1 MFGFLHT
8 EIKWERRR
16 MFGFLPIYIYIY
28 GQKKRKPLHS
38 SSSCL
43 LHRVHLQALTQRN
56 MKRSFLLSFN
66 FVIVFLLVH
75 GSFSFNNL
83 HHYCDEAA
91 KSNPNLSCDFCIA
104 SLEAI
109 SKSKNASLEE
119 LVEISTVLA
128 MSKATNISC
137 YISQLLK
144 AQNLDKYY
152 TSALQDCL
160 ELYADAN
167 STLHESMCDLKSKD
181 YSKANIDAS
190 AAMDSSSTCEDGF
203 REREGVVSPL
213 TKETNTFFQLTAIML
228 AFINML
234 SRS

>member
-1 MFGFLHT
+1 M
-8 EIKWERRR
+8 K
-16 MFGFLPIYIYIY
+16 
-28 GQKKRKPLHS
+28 HS
-38 SSSCL
+38 FSL
-43 LHRVHLQALTQRN
+43 I
-56 MKRSFLLSFN
+56 SFN
-66 FVIVFLLVH
+66 FVVVFLLVH
-75 GSFSFNNL
+75 GSLSFNKL
-83 HHYCDEAA
+83 HHYCNEAA
-91 KSNPNLSCDFCIA
+91 RSDPNLSCDFCIA

-109 SKSKNASLEE
+109 SRSKNASLEE

-128 MSKATNISC
+128 MSKATNISR

-144 AQNLDKYY
+144 AQNLDKYH

-167 STLHESMCDLKSKD
+167 STLHDSKCVLKSKD

-203 REREGVVSPL
+203 KEREGVVSPL
-213 TKETNTFFQLTAIML
+213 TKENNTFFQLTAIML